1 MSTAWQFYITTVLIY
16 LGVDVIAC
24 WGLNL
29 QYGYTGILNFAYIV
43 FQSAGAYTYAVLT
56 LGPVPRASFQ
66 QYIVGA
72 NLPFPLPILAAGAV
86 GGVLS
91 AIIGTVGL
99 RRLRS
104 DYQAMVL
111 LVISLIATVVIT
123 NAAGIFNG
131 AAGLALIPKPLQS
144 GLNLTLIGYQWF
156 YVAFVAVCCLIIY
169 WFVHRITQA
178 PFGRSLRAV
187 RDHEQAAASLGKNV
201 TGLRMISFVTGG
213 VIAGISG
220 ALLVGFISAWSPG
233 SWLYQETFVYFT
245 ALIVGGVANN
255 AGAAL
260 GALLVP
266 VAFLEATR
274 FLPPVGGPGFIEAL
288 QWVAV
293 GLLTLGFLW
302 FRPRGVLPERT
313 RVMPLPEAAA
323 MAGPDATRLPVGGP
337 EAADTT
343 AAPAA
348 RNPTVGDPAAKPG
361 TEPAGGR
368 P

>member
-1 MSTAWQFYITTVLIY
+1 MSTAWQFYLTTVLVY

-29 QYGYTGILNFAYIV
+29 QYGYTGILNFAYVV

-56 LGPVPRASFQ
+56 LGPVYRGDFQ
-66 QYIVGA
+66 QYIVGMS
-72 NLPFPLPILAAGAV
+72 LPFPLPIIAAGVV
-86 GGVLS
+86 GGLLS
-91 AIIGTVGL
+91 AVIGVVGL

-111 LVISLIATVVIT
+111 LVIGLIATTVIT
-123 NAAGIFNG
+123 NASGIFNG
-131 AAGLALIPKPLQS
+131 AAGLSLIPKPLQS
-144 GLNLTLIGYQWF
+144 DLNLTLIGYQWA
-156 YVAFVAVCCLIIY
+156 YVLLVAVFCVIIY

-187 RDHEQAAASLGKNV
+187 RDHEQAAAALGKNV
-201 TGLRMISFVTGG
+201 TALRMTSFIIGG

-220 ALLVGFISAWSPG
+220 ALLVGFIGAWSPG
-233 SWLYQETFVYFT
+233 SWLYQETFIFFT
-245 ALIVGGVANN
+245 ALIVGGTANN

-274 FLPPVGGPGFIEAL
+274 FLPQFGGPGLIDAL

-293 GLLTLGFLW
+293 GVLTLGFLW
-302 FRPRGVLPERT
+302 FRPRGVLPERK
-313 RVMPLPEAAA
+313 RSLRLPEI
-323 MAGPDATRLPVGGP
+323 AGPPGP
-337 EAADTT
+337 AGQSG
-343 AAPAA
+343 PAA
-348 RNPTVGDPAAKPG
+348 RPVGAPRVEDARRRA
-361 TEPAGGR
+361 
-368 P
+368 

>member
-1 MSTAWQFYITTVLIY
+1 VSSAWQFYLTTVLVY

-56 LGPVPRASFQ
+56 LGPLQRGGFQ
-66 QYIVGA
+66 QYIAGMS
-72 NLPFPLPILAAGAV
+72 LPFPLPIIAAGVV
-86 GGVLS
+86 GGLLS
-91 AIIGTVGL
+91 AVIGAVGL

-111 LVISLIATVVIT
+111 LVIGLIATVVIT
-123 NAAGIFNG
+123 NASGIFNG
-131 AAGLALIPKPLQS
+131 AAGLSLIPKPLQS
-144 GLNLTLIGYQWF
+144 DLNLTLVGYQWI
-156 YVAFVAVCCLIIY
+156 YVLLVAVFCVIIY
-169 WFVHRITQA
+169 FFVNRITQA

-201 TGLRMISFVTGG
+201 TALRMISFITGG

-245 ALIVGGVANN
+245 ALIVGGTANN
-255 AGAAL
+255 AGAAI

-274 FLPPVGGPGFIEAL
+274 FLPQVGRPGLIDAL

-293 GLLTLGFLW
+293 GVLTLGFLW
-302 FRPRGVLPERT
+302 FRPRGVLPERK
-313 RVMPLPEAAA
+313 RVRPLPQI
-323 MAGPDATRLPVGGP
+323 AGPPAASGPPGLPVDASKAEHPRGG
-337 EAADTT
+337 
-343 AAPAA
+343 
-348 RNPTVGDPAAKPG
+348 K
-361 TEPAGGR
+361 
-368 P
+368 

>member
-1 MSTAWQFYITTVLIY
+1 MSTAWQFYITTVLVY
-16 LGVDVIAC
+16 LGVDIIAC

-56 LGPVPRASFQ
+56 LGRASPGGFQ
-66 QYIVGA
+66 RYVLGMS
-72 NLPFPLPILAAGAV
+72 LPFPLPVIAAGIAGGLLAAVIGA
-86 GGVLS
+86 
-91 AIIGTVGL
+91 VGL

-104 DYQAMVL
+104 DYQAMVM
-111 LVISLIATVVIT
+111 LVIGLIATTVVT
-123 NAAGIFNG
+123 NASGVFNG
-131 AAGLALIPKPLQS
+131 AAGLSLIPKPLQAD
-144 GLNLTLIGYQWF
+144 LNLTLIGYQWF
-156 YVAFVAVCCLIIY
+156 YVLLTAAFCVITY
-169 WFVHRITQA
+169 WVVHRITQA

-187 RDHEQAAASLGKNV
+187 RDQEQAAASLGKNV
-201 TGLRMISFVTGG
+201 TALRMTSFITGG

-220 ALLVGFISAWSPG
+220 ALLAGFISAWSPG

-274 FLPPVGGPGFIEAL
+274 FLPQVGRPGLIDAL

-293 GLLTLGFLW
+293 GVLTLGFLW
-302 FRPRGVLPERT
+302 FRPRGILPERK
-313 RVMPLPEAAA
+313 RVWELPATTGAAA
-323 MAGPDATRLPVGGP
+323 RGRPSVSDVRESGQAERAAGPR
-337 EAADTT
+337 
-343 AAPAA
+343 
-348 RNPTVGDPAAKPG
+348 
-361 TEPAGGR
+361 
-368 P
+368 